1 MDLTDHW
8 LAIAGWACAALAV
21 VAWLGDHRRNRRSE
35 VDRVGWVPWTGV
47 FFWSFL
53 AAVLLLG
60 LAGKAWLQG

>member
-1 MDLTDHW
+1 MELTDHW
-8 LAIAGWACAALAV
+8 LAIAGWAFAALAAL
-21 VAWLGDHRRNRRSE
+21 AWFGDHRRNRRTD